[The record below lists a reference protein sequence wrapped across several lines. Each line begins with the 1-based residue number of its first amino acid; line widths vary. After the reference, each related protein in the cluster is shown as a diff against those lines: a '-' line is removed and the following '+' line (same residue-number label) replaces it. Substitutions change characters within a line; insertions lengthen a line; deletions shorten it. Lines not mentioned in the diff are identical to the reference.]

1 MRTTRAF
8 IVSHSVCS
16 NSRPSMRLLLDMSRG
31 AADSMVAAQW
41 SDRYLGVGSLVCGSD
56 QAWFPLVVGWYYCAE
71 QESAT
76 VRRWLVMKRKGDF
89 FSPRSWSICVC
100 PLFYSLNIAT
110 FFLKEQKLGVKN

>member
-1 MRTTRAF
+1 M
-8 IVSHSVCS
+8 SHSARS
-16 NSRPSMRLLLDMSRG
+16 ISRPSMRLLLDRSRG

-56 QAWFPLVVGWYYCAE
+56 QAWFPLVLGRYYCAE

-89 FSPRSWSICVC
+89 FTSPFMVHLCLVLFFPFLIL
-100 PLFYSLNIAT
+100 PLFSKRAEAGG
-110 FFLKEQKLGVKN
+110 KKK